1 MITSILVICT
11 GNLCRSPV
19 AERLLAQL
27 LPRITVHS
35 AGLNASKGMLADS
48 VMIELA
54 EEKGIVLTDHRS
66 KRFTPEKGLEYDLIL
81 VMETKQAEVINHQ
94 YPQLSGKCHLLT
106 HWNGRADIPDPY
118 RKSHELYRMTFQRMM
133 DATTAWKKVLLF

>member
-1 MITSILVICT
+1 MIASILVICT

-27 LPRITVHS
+27 YPRITVHS
-35 AGLNASKGMLADS
+35 AGLNAYEDMLADS
-48 VMIELA
+48 VMIDLA
-54 EEKGIVLTDHRS
+54 EEKGMVLTDHRS
-66 KRFTPEKGLEYDLIL
+66 KKFTPEKALAYDLIL
-81 VMETKQAEVINHQ
+81 VMEAKHAEVINQQ

-106 HWNGRADIPDPY
+106 HWNGGADIPDPY
-118 RKSHELYRMTFQRMM
+118 RKSHEFSRITFQMLM

>member
-1 MITSILVICT
+1 MIASILVICT
-11 GNLCRSPV
+11 GNICRSPV

-27 LPRITVHS
+27 FPRITVHS
-35 AGLNASKGMLADS
+35 AGLNACEEMAADHE
-48 VMIELA
+48 MIILA

-66 KRFTPEKGLEYDLIL
+66 KKFTPATGLEYDLIL
-81 VMETKQAEVINHQ
+81 VMEAKQAEVINDQ

-118 RKSHELYRMTFQRMM
+118 RKSKELYRITFHRLM
-133 DATTAWKKVLLF
+133 DATKAWKKASLF